1 MQQAPAHEELLDLE
15 VRNSRLRH
23 GERRN
28 DGPDLEQVGVVAH
41 LAQLHEHV
49 GNLLVHARVQR
60 RTRLCAAHELVIEE
74 ALALGQWAEDQ
85 VFVFARQLLL
95 DIALEPAKK
104 IGAKDSMELRNTL

>member
-1 MQQAPAHEELLDLE
+1 M
-15 VRNSRLRH
+15 
-23 GERRN
+23 
-28 DGPDLEQVGVVAH
+28 VADF
-41 LAQLHEHV
+41 AKLHEHV
-49 GNLLVHARVQR
+49 RNLLVNAGGEISLRLRAR
-60 RTRLCAAHELVIEE
+60 HELVIEE